1 MAVGSLSDSLWSS
14 LGKQQSSGLSGMSS
28 EMAKALSSLGA
39 ASARSSFELQF
50 NQLQNQVIERLNQ
63 KLTEI
68 QNENTAARQIEQ
80 IAYQHQRQTATY
92 KELETVR
99 SQLSPNVFAVR
110 DTISAID
117 RGAKAIAIDSTLTE
131 AEQKA
136 AYTAAIKDAN
146 NATNALRRVDGWRVG
161 LNNTDGTETLKATG
175 IIQISSE
182 VVDSTTGVKKIVT
195 TRVESF
201 DDIQAFV
208 DRENIRI
215 EQDNAKAK
223 QDFKDANYASL
234 TDDEFDALLASDGT
248 VKAKLDAL
256 QTEKLDAMEVAR
268 KSLQAATIGGSSA
281 DGTLP
286 KGMTAVNMMAV
297 DSRIGARADALVNLI
312 DKTKTSIQ
320 KLEVEKAAVETADL
334 ADKAGR
340 AAKLRQEY
348 GIMLESVSMAFEGSQ
363 SMVESIAAQF
373 FNSGNTDRGS
383 VLSLFS

>member
-1 MAVGSLSDSLWSS
+1 MAVSSLSDSLWSS

-39 ASARSSFELQF
+39 SSARASFEVQF

-80 IAYQHQRQTATY
+80 ISYQHKRQVATY

-110 DTISAID
+110 DTIAAID
-117 RGAKAIAIDSTLTE
+117 RGAKAIATDSTLTE

-146 NATNALRRVDGWRVG
+146 NGTNALRRVDGWRVG

-175 IIQISSE
+175 IIQI
-182 VVDSTTGVKKIVT
+182 DGKTI
-195 TRVESF
+195 ESF

-215 EQDNAKAK
+215 EAANAQAK
-223 QDFKDANYASL
+223 QDFKAANYPSL

-340 AAKLRQEY
+340 AAKIRQEY

-363 SMVESIAAQF
+363 SMVESIASQF

-383 VLSLFS
+383 VVSLFS